1 MEQKEKV
8 YKELDRLGINYQVM
22 EHPAVYTINE
32 MEALEIFLDNPWI
45 VKNLFLR
52 DASGRRHFL
61 VTLDMNKRVDLKE
74 LRQQLGTSGLSF
86 ASEERLMKYLELTK
100 GSVTPLGI
108 LNDGELAVEVVFDS
122 SLVGRDRI
130 GIHPNDNTATV
141 MLRYEDLEK
150 IIREHGNPIH
160 IIDIS

>member
-8 YKELDRLGINYQVM
+8 YETLDRLGIDYQVI

-52 DASGRRHFL
+52 DGGGKRHFL
-61 VTLDMNKRVDLKE
+61 VTLDMKKRVDLKE
-74 LRQQLGTSGLSF
+74 LRKKLGTSGLSF
-86 ASEERLMKYLELTK
+86 ASEERLMRYLELTK

-108 LNDGELAVEVVFDS
+108 LNDTNCMVEVVIDS
-122 SLVGRDRI
+122 SLVGRDKI
-130 GIHPNDNTATV
+130 GVHPNDNTATV
-141 MLRYEDLEK
+141 MLSYEDLEK
-150 IIREHGNPIH
+150 VIQEHGNQIH
-160 IIDIS
+160 IIDI